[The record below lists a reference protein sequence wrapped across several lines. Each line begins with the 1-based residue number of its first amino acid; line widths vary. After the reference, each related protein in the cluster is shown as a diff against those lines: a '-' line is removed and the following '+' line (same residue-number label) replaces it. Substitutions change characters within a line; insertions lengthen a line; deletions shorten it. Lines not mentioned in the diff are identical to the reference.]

1 MNGSVTWARVDPHRA
16 REPEQPEVFSGTV
29 WMQRIHEPAVPGG
42 MEVVVVFFENG
53 ARTRPHV
60 HSTEQIL
67 FFVEG
72 EGVVATETER
82 RLVGPGDI
90 VVIPAGTWHWH
101 GANKGTSAWQISVRT
116 PGPTDWN
123 APLRDW
129 SEW

>member
-1 MNGSVTWARVDPHRA
+1 MTEFVKWARVDPA
-16 REPEQPEVFSGTV
+16 LAQEPDQPEVFSGSV
-29 WMQRIHEPAVPGG
+29 RMQRIHEASGPGG
-42 MEVVVVFFENG
+42 VELVVVFFEHG

-60 HSTEQIL
+60 HTTEQIL
-67 FFVEG
+67 FFVQG

-82 RLVGPGDI
+82 RLVRAGDI

-101 GANKGTSAWQISVRT
+101 GANKGSSTWQISARA

-129 SEW
+129 PEW